1 MSHTENGKVVCQS
14 SFIGEIRMDTV
25 WKTHPFITIG
35 SCNKMKT
42 TVTAI
47 LSTEIFFAERRHRK
61 KANCELTAKLTLAE
75 TTCCHAPLDGGDS
88 SVTDVKRH
96 QRYSRTE
103 GQSKW
108 RKDETASLH
117 LNCATVTKAQ
127 CIPIFNLPV
136 SHTHRLLFRGS

>member
-14 SFIGEIRMDTV
+14 SFTGEILMDTV
-25 WKTHPFITIG
+25 WKTHPFITTG
-35 SCNKMKT
+35 SCNKHRN
-42 TVTAI
+42 
-47 LSTEIFFAERRHRK
+47 FFAERRHRK